1 MYRILL
7 TLIAALA
14 VASGAFGIELRGVTV
29 RGGASLVASDL
40 QFEGAELLSV
50 DSIVEPSA
58 SISLRWRKSR
68 RSRFDLLTELGYLR
82 GGFDFEGEEV
92 RLSFLQI
99 PLLLR
104 SDLGDEESSIYLVF
118 GPCLGIIIDRAPGF
132 LVDVDPGFLD
142 RYNDLS
148 LAGQAGLGAFRR
160 LNPRLSIYAE
170 FRFSGDFTNL
180 YSPAGDG
187 DSLTSVR
194 QRVLQL
200 SAGIEF

>member
-1 MYRILL
+1 MHRTLL
-7 TLIAALA
+7 CLCALLA
-14 VASGAFGIELRGVTV
+14 VAAGAPGIELKGVAV
-29 RGGASLVASDL
+29 KAGASHIASDF
-40 QFEGAELLSV
+40 QFEGAELFSV

-58 SISLRWRKSR
+58 SISLRWKNSP
-68 RSRFDLLTELGYLR
+68 RSRFDFVTELGYLR
-82 GGFDFEGEEV
+82 GGFDVAGEKV
-92 RLSFLQI
+92 RASFLQI

-104 SDLGDEESSIYLVF
+104 SDLGGDESSIYLVF
-118 GPCLGIIIDRAPGF
+118 GPSLGI
-132 LVDVDPGFLD
+132 LVDRDPGFLD

-148 LAGQAGLGAFRR
+148 LAGQAGLGVFRR
-160 LNPRLSIYAE
+160 VNRRLSIYGE

-180 YSPAGDG
+180 YSPAGDE